1 MHRILL
7 AVLIALLLGVTQA
20 HAQQGAS
27 PFIGEW
33 KGQVEGIGD
42 ARLVIAA
49 VRSTG
54 QIEGRMEFSL
64 KSFVSTFG
72 DKADSAKNTSLGIVS
87 GSALSIDSALGGK
100 YELARTGNQLTGTY
114 IRGTTFQ
121 GSASFTKM

>member
-1 MHRILL
+1 MRGKFL
-7 AVLIALLLGVTQA
+7 AVLVALLLGVAPART
-20 HAQQGAS
+20 QQGAS

-42 ARLVIAA
+42 ARLVITA
-49 VRSTG
+49 VKSNG
-54 QIEGRMEFSL
+54 QIEGQMEFSL

-87 GSALSIDSALGGK
+87 GSTLSIESALGGK
-100 YELARTGNQLTGTY
+100 YELARTSNQLTGIYT
-114 IRGTTFQ
+114 RGTTFR